1 MTTHSDDPSN
11 ATKVC
16 SVCIVLDHDGNG
28 KGKPNGR
35 FYHPG
40 DLLSGH
46 LEIWC
51 DSKVVIEESLVAF
64 EGTTRTWVKHGEL
77 LGGFSTRD
85 YNFLKQVQKL
95 SHDLWDVQQ
104 TDAGSFW
111 KMQFQFRIFGQR
123 FPNEGLNQQFAQ
135 LPPSLS
141 DGDVLF
147 DHRGQKCMQPL
158 ISYAIHATVA
168 YRATP
173 QGPLRRAQNICG
185 INLMPLA
192 QAGPPLSIDDFPG
205 EFKLA
210 CRADLRK
217 RVSNRVVGDI
227 QISMNEPR
235 PLAIFADGVKKCC
248 GEGLLN
254 LKIRTRD
261 FLVGC
266 RQPQKWKYQL
276 ESQIRMKTFYST
288 LPIGEMASNC
298 LMQKNHFLRVRTEN
312 VHFESRPISLISWD
326 YESMNVGADQMTSIT
341 ASLPFAICIDNQ
353 LIPNFCGPL
362 STRRYCLQVQ
372 LRIQGV
378 RHSPLVLVSP
388 LQIFHSRHDQD
399 EACQTPCAC
408 NAWSESDLRPRLIE
422 NRAEQTSMENEL
434 LPDYDCALC

>member
-1 MTTHSDDPSN
+1 M
-11 ATKVC
+11 
-16 SVCIVLDHDGNG
+16 
-28 KGKPNGR
+28 
-35 FYHPG
+35 
-40 DLLSGH
+40 
-46 LEIWC
+46 E
-51 DSKVVIEESLVAF
+51 
-64 EGTTRTWVKHGEL
+64 HGEL
-77 LGGFSTRD
+77 LGGFSTRV

-111 KMQFQFRIFGQR
+111 KMPFQFRVFGQR
-123 FPNEGLNQQFAQ
+123 FPNEGFNQQFAQ

-141 DGDVLF
+141 GGDVLF

-158 ISYAIHATVA
+158 IAYAIHATVA
-168 YRATP
+168 YRATS
-173 QGPLRRAQNICG
+173 QGPLRRAQNICT

-217 RVSNRVVGDI
+217 RISNRVVGDI
-227 QISMNEPR
+227 RISMNEPR
-235 PLAIFADGVKKCC
+235 PLAIFADGGKKCC

-254 LKIRTRD
+254 LKIRSRD

-266 RQPQKWKYQL
+266 RQPQRWKYQL
-276 ESQIRMKTFYST
+276 KSQISMKTFYST

-362 STRRYCLQVQ
+362 STRRYCLKVQ
-372 LRIQGV
+372 LQIQGV
-378 RHSPLVLVSP
+378 RHSPLALVSP
-388 LQIFHSRHDQD
+388 LQIYHSRHDQD
-399 EACQTPCAC
+399 EVCQMQCAC
-408 NAWSESDLRPRLIE
+408 DAWPESDLRPRLME
-422 NRAEQTSMENEL
+422 HHAEQTSMENEL